1 MILKGYEIVVEID
14 GVKSQINL
22 DDLYPSIKDWHTASE
37 FAMNMAR
44 QANTDAVHINFIECG
59 QYELEGYESIPY
71 IHEAHFRVQ

>member
-1 MILKGYEIVVEID
+1 MIVKGYEIVVEID

-44 QANTDAVHINFIECG
+44 EANPNAVHI
-59 QYELEGYESIPY
+59 SSMT
-71 IHEAHFRVQ
+71 